1 MSVTV
6 VVGAQWGDEGKGK
19 ITDFLAADVAVVA
32 RAQGGSNAGHTVVF
46 DGQEYKLH
54 LLPSGILRSDVLAI
68 AGAGMVIDPEQLLNE
83 LEQLP
88 VERGELL
95 LDERAHIV
103 MPYHKLLDAAEEK
116 AKGSGA
122 AGTTGR
128 GIGPAYGDRATRFGI
143 RVGDL
148 LEPETLRERLARV
161 VPRTQAL
168 LAHYG
173 ATEQLD
179 EQALFTLAS
188 GWGSV
193 LADSIGNASLEIAGR
208 LDQGVLLE
216 GAQGVHIDIDHGIYP
231 FVTSSSPTP
240 AGMAQG
246 VGVAPQ
252 HLSRIVGV
260 VKGYT
265 TRVGTGPF
273 PTELQDATGDYLRQ
287 QGNEFGTTTGRPRRC
302 GWLDLVMLEHSQRLC
317 GFSELAFT
325 KLDVMGGL
333 DKIRVC
339 TAYESPQ
346 GRLEHFPASMTSLAQ
361 CTPVYQDFP
370 GWPALSGPEWLAV
383 AESGELPSSLST
395 YLAFICKQLGVPA
408 GLLSL
413 GPERETTLRLL

>member
-46 DGQEYKLH
+46 DGREYKLH
-54 LLPSGILRSDVLAI
+54 LLPSGILRSGVLAI
-68 AGAGMVIDPEQLLNE
+68 AGAGMVIDPGQLLHE

-88 VERGELL
+88 AERGELL

-143 RVGDL
+143 RIGDL

-173 ATEQLD
+173 VTERLD
-179 EQALFTLAS
+179 EQALFALLS
-188 GWGSV
+188 EWGAA

-216 GAQGVHIDIDHGIYP
+216 GAQGVHIDVDHGIYP

-246 VGVAPQ
+246 VGVAPH

-273 PTELQDATGDYLRQ
+273 PTELHDATGDYLRQ
-287 QGNEFGTTTGRPRRC
+287 HGNEFGTTTGRSRRC

-333 DKIRVC
+333 DEIRVC

-346 GRLEHFPASMTSLAQ
+346 GRLEHFPASMALLAK
-361 CTPVYQDFP
+361 CTPVYREFP
-370 GWPALSGPEWLAV
+370 GWLALSGPEWLTV
-383 AESGELPSSLST
+383 AESGDLPSPLST
-395 YLAFICKQLGVPA
+395 YIEFVCKRLGVPA

-413 GPERETTLRLL
+413 GPGREATIRLR

>member
-173 ATEQLD
+173 VTERLD
-179 EQALFTLAS
+179 EQAL
-188 GWGSV
+188 
-193 LADSIGNASLEIAGR
+193 
-208 LDQGVLLE
+208 
-216 GAQGVHIDIDHGIYP
+216 
-231 FVTSSSPTP
+231 
-240 AGMAQG
+240 
-246 VGVAPQ
+246 
-252 HLSRIVGV
+252 
-260 VKGYT
+260 
-265 TRVGTGPF
+265 
-273 PTELQDATGDYLRQ
+273 
-287 QGNEFGTTTGRPRRC
+287 
-302 GWLDLVMLEHSQRLC
+302 
-317 GFSELAFT
+317 
-325 KLDVMGGL
+325 
-333 DKIRVC
+333 
-339 TAYESPQ
+339 
-346 GRLEHFPASMTSLAQ
+346 
-361 CTPVYQDFP
+361 
-370 GWPALSGPEWLAV
+370 
-383 AESGELPSSLST
+383 
-395 YLAFICKQLGVPA
+395 
-408 GLLSL
+408 
-413 GPERETTLRLL
+413 